1 MKQTKSALN
10 GKNIN
15 LTGDNTIITSNN
27 FNVDKDGNMT
37 CNNAN
42 VNGRITSNNATITG
56 GKIDVNTTRALGD
69 QIIKVA
75 DNQGATTYIGTV
87 NALIGATNVSDIYT
101 GVYLQGGARGQS
113 TVMANRIVQTSRE
126 SQKKNFEKFQD
137 GLDIVLNTDIYKFN
151 YKTQK
156 DTDKKSIGFV
166 IGENYKYSE
175 DITDAGDNGVNL
187 YSMASVAYKAIQ
199 EQQEQIE
206 ELKKEINKLKG
217 EKNG

>member
-1 MKQTKSALN
+1 MLIKFLLH
-10 GKNIN
+10 GKEIN
-15 LTGDNTIITSNN
+15 LTGDNVIIKSNN
-27 FNVDKDGNMT
+27 FNVDKNGNLS
-37 CNNAN
+37 CSNAN
-42 VNGRITSNNATITG
+42 ISGTINSSNATITG
-56 GKIDVNTTRALGD
+56 GKIDIYTTRVLGD
-69 QIIKVA
+69 KIIKVA
-75 DNQGATTYIGTV
+75 DNMGATTYIGTV

-101 GVYLQGGARGQS
+101 GVYLQGGAGGQS
-113 TVMANRIVQTSRE
+113 TVMANSIVQTSRE

-166 IGENYKYSE
+166 IGENYKYST
-175 DITDAGDNGVNL
+175 DITDAGNNGVNL

-206 ELKKEINKLKG
+206 QLQKEIKELKG
-217 EKNG
+217 EK